1 MFFTASTII
10 SYIHY
15 IIDTHHQS
23 HLHVAHLHFEL
34 LEHVAVLQIWN
45 ALSVKLQIHSH
56 SREIH
61 KYLLHCIARVKVFI
75 VHRECGLRLMDSSLA
90 ERE

>member
-45 ALSVKLQIHSH
+45 AV
-56 SREIH
+56 
-61 KYLLHCIARVKVFI
+61 
-75 VHRECGLRLMDSSLA
+75 
-90 ERE
+90 